1 MDIELIIKSNSS
13 NNNSTPMCLPTS
25 QSILVKN
32 YVERVKDYDYF
43 NNYVNIGHPNYTTVR
58 TVQFNKNNIHKIKNY
73 EMIRHCLVRTFDG
86 LLSSDE
92 KEGFND
98 SLRGAGFLF
107 GADISSKFIHSNN
120 LGMICRAHQMVV
132 DGYSWAH
139 EKNVCTVFSAP
150 NYCYRC
156 GNKAGIMEV
165 DENLNTNLQQYE
177 AAPKRGDEGGKYKRM
192 PDYFL

>member
-1 MDIELIIKSNSS
+1 MSPNFENLDEIREIDRKIEV
-13 NNNSTPMCLPTS
+13 P
-25 QSILVKN
+25 
-32 YVERVKDYDYF
+32 
-43 NNYVNIGHPNYTTVR
+43 
-58 TVQFNKNNIHKIKNY
+58 HKGGI
-73 EMIRHCLVRTFDG
+73 CD
-86 LLSSDE
+86 LLWSDPDE